1 MTLVFEISRVNCN
14 FLFTGEQ
21 VTSATYKM
29 HGVRKYLDHCI
40 AEKGEKSS
48 ETLSMKRL
56 YKHLLS
62 NVCDVVE
69 ENKEGIVV
77 LYCINSNLTL

>member
-1 MTLVFEISRVNCN
+1 MFEILTVDCN

-29 HGVRKYLDHCI
+29 HGVRKFLDYCMI
-40 AEKGEKSS
+40 QKGEKASD
-48 ETLSMKRL
+48 TLLMKRL

-62 NVCDVVE
+62 KVCDVVE

-77 LYCINSNLTL
+77 LYRINSSLTL